1 MIKRPNL
8 SVRPGNTALRWIACL
23 SIACVLIS
31 TTTTAAQSANGNDES
46 FRHIEIS
53 GISLATPFDQI
64 AGILTA
70 QGYTEINSR
79 LFTKQGE
86 LQNNRRTIFRIEI
99 EENTDLH
106 RITYHRSLSGG
117 RVKTAGGDEPIP
129 EYEADMAQQF
139 YRLMCENISK
149 DAMKERQCE
158 PSTAYSITAGN
169 GRFVRINDHYSMQ
182 LDVTAANSTIGIQY
196 TQ

>member
-1 MIKRPNL
+1 MMKRPNL
-8 SVRPGNTALRWIACL
+8 STQSGRAALCWIACL
-23 SIACVLIS
+23 SLTCVLIS
-31 TTTTAAQSANGNDES
+31 TAAIAAKSATSNDDS
-46 FRHIEIS
+46 FRHIKIS
-53 GISLATPFDQI
+53 GISLATPLDQV

-99 EENTDLH
+99 EDTVDLH

-129 EYEADMAQQF
+129 EYEVDTAQRF
-139 YRLMCENISK
+139 YRLMCENILK
-149 DAMKERQCE
+149 DETEERQCE
-158 PSTAYSITAGN
+158 PSTVYSITAGN
-169 GRFVRINDHYSMQ
+169 GRFIRINDHYSMQ

-196 TQ
+196 SQ

>member
-1 MIKRPNL
+1 MIKRPNF
-8 SVRPGNTALRWIACL
+8 SVRSGNAALRWIACL
-23 SIACVLIS
+23 SLTCVLIS
-31 TTTTAAQSANGNDES
+31 TAAIAAKSENSNDDS

-86 LQNNRRTIFRIEI
+86 LQNSRRTIFRIEI
-99 EENTDLH
+99 EDNTDLH

-129 EYEADMAQQF
+129 EYEVDMAQQF
-139 YRLMCENISK
+139 YRLMCENIPK
-149 DAMKERQCE
+149 NEMKERQCE
-158 PSTAYSITAGN
+158 PSTAYSIAAGN
-169 GRFVRINDHYSMQ
+169 GRFVRINDHYSIQ
-182 LDVTAANSTIGIQY
+182 LDVTAANSTIGIQH

>member
-1 MIKRPNL
+1 MIKRPSL
-8 SVRPGNTALRWIACL
+8 SIRSEIAALRWIACFSL
-23 SIACVLIS
+23 ACLVTS
-31 TTTTAAQSANGNDES
+31 TAAIAAPSANSNNDS

-99 EENTDLH
+99 EDIADLR

-129 EYEADMAQQF
+129 EYEVDMAQQF
-139 YRLMCENISK
+139 HRLMCENIPEN
-149 DAMKERQCE
+149 MKEERQCQ
-158 PSTAYSITAGN
+158 PPTAYSINAGN
-169 GRFVRINDHYSMQ
+169 GRFIRINEQYSMQ

-196 TQ
+196 AQ

>member
-1 MIKRPNL
+1 
-8 SVRPGNTALRWIACL
+8 
-23 SIACVLIS
+23 LIS
-31 TTTTAAQSANGNDES
+31 TAAFTAKSANSSDES

-86 LQNNRRTIFRIEI
+86 LQNSRRTIFRIEI
-99 EENTDLH
+99 EDDADLH
-106 RITYHRSLSGG
+106 RVTYHRSLSGG
-117 RVKTAGGDEPIP
+117 RVKTAGGDDPIP
-129 EYEADMAQQF
+129 EYETDMAQQF

-149 DAMKERQCE
+149 DEMKERQCE
-158 PSTAYSITAGN
+158 PSTAYSIKVGN
-169 GRFVRINDHYSMQ
+169 GRFIRINDRYSMQ

-196 TQ
+196 TH